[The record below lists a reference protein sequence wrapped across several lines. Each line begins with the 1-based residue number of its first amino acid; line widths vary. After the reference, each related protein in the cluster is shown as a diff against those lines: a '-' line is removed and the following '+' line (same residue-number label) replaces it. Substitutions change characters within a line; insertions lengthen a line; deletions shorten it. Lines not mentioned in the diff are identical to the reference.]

1 MESRKIVQMNVFAG
15 QEWRGRHR
23 KWTWGR
29 KWDELERRI
38 DTYIL
43 SGVK

>member
-15 QEWRGRHR
+15 QEWSSRHR

-29 KWDELERRI
+29 RRWDELKE
-38 DTYIL
+38 
-43 SGVK
+43 